1 LIAPPLTVRLTGP
14 FRDQPR
20 SGKQHLFRDSLDTNR
35 RHAFGLP
42 VVGDLT

>member
-1 LIAPPLTVRLTGP
+1 VRLGHHLLP
-14 FRDQPR
+14 GRGASAISPR
-20 SGKQHLFRDSLDTNR
+20 SGKQHLFRDSLDTHR